1 MSAMFECPSLFSL
14 MGVVMHCIFAKNIT
28 YNHFKK
34 VVLGIGHWLHGS
46 HCSEVTQAK
55 YCIVLYSFNVLFL
68 KYIMRLIKHV

>member
-1 MSAMFECPSLFSL
+1 MSAMFECLSLFSL
-14 MGVVMHCIFAKNIT
+14 LGVVMHCIFAKNII

-46 HCSEVTQAK
+46 HCSEVTQTK
-55 YCIVLYSFNVLFL
+55 HCIVLYSFNVLFL

>member
-14 MGVVMHCIFAKNIT
+14 LGVVMHCIFAKNII
-28 YNHFKK
+28 YNHVKK
-34 VVLGIGHWLHGS
+34 VVLGIGHWVHGS

-55 YCIVLYSFNVLFL
+55 HCIVLYSFNVLFL